1 MKNTMRFQKIG
12 GSRQLVL
19 DKAEDLEQ
27 IPVLDEAL
35 WAVTAM
41 PADSVIMDREFLTF
55 LDADGN
61 GRIRPEE
68 LKNAVKWLTG
78 VLNDYFGIDSASD
91 TLCLSALNPDHPDSE
106 QATPVWAESQTSVHV
121 SETLFRSEAVLPP
134 ECNVFLEPDRCS

>member
-78 VLNDYFGIDSASD
+78 VLNDYSVS
-91 TLCLSALNPDHPDSE
+91 TVHPTHF
-106 QATPVWAESQTSVHV
+106 AFP
-121 SETLFRSEAVLPP
+121 L
-134 ECNVFLEPDRCS
+134 